1 MRLVRAVL
9 LAGALLPQASGA
21 QVAPAPERLPGSALV
36 PDTVLAPLG
45 GPRIVLLASPGVGV
59 AALRL
64 AVPLRE
70 GPTEAGAGRLLRDLA
85 LERMRSLARPVGAQV
100 SAARTPWGL
109 AYTAVGATA
118 DFEYLAYLL
127 REAVAAPDVTGPG
140 FPEARLRRQGESA
153 EAVETP
159 SGRVAADLRSQ
170 ISPGLPP
177 LEGTPASVQ
186 ALDAARVRA
195 VWLRSHQPT
204 TMTLVVSAPVV
215 PEVVLAAIRGMG
227 APEESAAPPP
237 GAPAPS
243 GPRAAA
249 PQSLRSWYGEAW
261 PVGDPGDPLG
271 AVVASLVAQ
280 QLRTRSSGIE
290 ASVEL
295 WDLPDRSVL
304 AVVGSSWAG
313 NAQAMRRAVS
323 GSLRAARD
331 ALEGGAV
338 ERAAAQARRD
348 RMMAARTPAGLVA
361 VVGRAMEANGDPL
374 SAERD
379 LGALLAV
386 DAASVRDL
394 LDRLLRQGPRTAQVR
409 P

>member
-1 MRLVRAVL
+1 MRLVHAAL
-9 LAGALLPQASGA
+9 LAGALVPRAAGA
-21 QVAPAPERLPGSALV
+21 QVMPAPEPRPASALA

-85 LERMRSLARPVGAQV
+85 LERMRSLARPVGAEV
-100 SAARTPWGL
+100 SAARTPWGI

-127 REAVAAPDVTGPG
+127 REAVASPDVTGPG
-140 FPEARLRRQGESA
+140 FAEVRLRLQGDA
-153 EAVETP
+153 TAAVETP
-159 SGRVAADLRSQ
+159 SGRVGADLRSQ
-170 ISPGLPP
+170 IAPGLPP
-177 LEGTPASVQ
+177 LEGTPASLQ
-186 ALDAARVRA
+186 AMDAARVRE
-195 VWLRSHQPT
+195 VWLRSHQPS
-204 TMTLVVSAPVV
+204 TMTLVVSAPVA
-215 PEVVLAAIRGMG
+215 PEVVLAATRGMG

-237 GAPAPS
+237 GAPAS
-243 GPRAAA
+243 AGSRTAA

-261 PVGDPGDPLG
+261 PVGSPRDPLG
-271 AVVASLVAQ
+271 AVAASLLAE
-280 QLRTRSSGIE
+280 QLRTGPSGIE
-290 ASVEL
+290 VRVEL
-295 WDLPDRSVL
+295 WDLVDRSVL
-304 AVVGSSWAG
+304 AVVASSWSR

-323 GSLRAARD
+323 GAIAATRGTLD
-331 ALEGGAV
+331 DGAV
-338 ERAAAQARRD
+338 ERAAAQARRNG
-348 RMMAARTPAGLVA
+348 MMAARTPAGLVA
-361 VVGRAMEANGDPL
+361 VVGRAMEADGDPL
-374 SAERD
+374 SAQRD
-379 LGALLAV
+379 MEALQAV